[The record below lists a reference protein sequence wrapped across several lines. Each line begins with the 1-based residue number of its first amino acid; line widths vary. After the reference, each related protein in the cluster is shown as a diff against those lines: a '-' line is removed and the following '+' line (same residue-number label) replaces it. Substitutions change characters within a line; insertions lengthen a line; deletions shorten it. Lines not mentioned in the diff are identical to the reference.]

1 MDNIRITSFSIDW
14 YNWSCC
20 CADDEVHEKTTIYL
34 NKTLIKINKFN
45 GLEELLEEHNCLVSK
60 DNIKNFFQLLESID
74 QQNKWKQDY
83 CVEVCDGSA
92 WEIRLRYSDRT
103 IKLIKGTIEKP
114 PLGNKIDKC
123 IRDMLLLSHDFA
135 DPILFGC

>member
-1 MDNIRITSFSIDW
+1 MDTKRITSFSIDW
-14 YNWSCC
+14 FNWSCC
-20 CADDEVHEKTTIYL
+20 CAYDGVHEKTTIYL
-34 NKTLIKINKFN
+34 NKSLIKIDKYN
-45 GLEELLEEHNCLVSK
+45 GLNELIEEQNCLVPK
-60 DNIKNFFQLLESID
+60 EDIKEFFQLLESID

-83 CVEVCDGSA
+83 SVEVCDGSA

-103 IKLIKGTIEKP
+103 IKFIKGTIEKP
-114 PLGNKIDKC
+114 PLGNKIDKY